1 MLQLSPE
8 ILPPAATQPPE
19 GEGPAW
25 DEAFLRVESYLR
37 AHHVESRVQLNALT
51 TDIVREA
58 RARAGDAPVV
68 AAMGVAHARIGAWF
82 AAAGVTGDW
91 ADGRVRARARLALVL
106 AEGAVRRPGGFL
118 AAEPAPPDLV
128 AALSEVVLRSGPEM
142 RFSNMAAAPLEFGFK
157 RPEDQTLLQGSR
169 WLALRAAAGWLLITG
184 IFGVLW
190 AASH

>member
-1 MLQLSPE
+1 MPLSYPE
-8 ILPPAATQPPE
+8 ISESAATGPS
-19 GEGPAW
+19 GGVGPAW

-82 AAAGVTGDW
+82 AAAGMTGDW
-91 ADGRVRARARLALVL
+91 TDGRVQARARLAWVL
-106 AEGAVRRPGGFL
+106 AEGAVGRPGGFL
-118 AAEPAPPDLV
+118 AAGPAPPDLV
-128 AALSEVVLRSGPEM
+128 VALAEAVLQPGPEL
-142 RFSNMAAAPLEFGFK
+142 RFSNMAAEPLEFGFDD
-157 RPEDQTLLQGSR
+157 PEDRNAPKRSR

-184 IFGVLW
+184 FFGVVW